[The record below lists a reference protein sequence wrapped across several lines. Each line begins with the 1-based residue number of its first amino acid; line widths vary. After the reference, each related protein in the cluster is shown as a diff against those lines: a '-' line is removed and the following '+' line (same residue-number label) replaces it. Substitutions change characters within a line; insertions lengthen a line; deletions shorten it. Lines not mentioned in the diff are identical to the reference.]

1 MFKTLT
7 NAFKVQDIRRRLLY
21 TFFILIVVRLGSLIT
36 VPGINADVIR
46 EYLQSTLG
54 DSMSILSSFTG
65 GSLEQMS
72 IFALSVTPYIT
83 SSIIIQLLTIAIPA
97 LEEMQ
102 KDGEDGRKKIT
113 AITRYLTVALAVLQ
127 SAGLTIGFGNKGA
140 VENYG
145 VWTVMF
151 IVVVLT
157 AGSAVVMWLGERA
170 TEKGV
175 GNGISVILLINIVS
189 TMPNDFKNLYTQF
202 MKGRDFVRLTLV
214 GLIIAAV
221 VILTVVFVCALQGA
235 ERRIPVQYAKAVRGR
250 KSVGGQ
256 SSHIPLKVNTAG
268 VIPVIFASSILS
280 VPQIIVNVCNLNP
293 TGVWAKIIQGMS
305 QSYWFN
311 TAYPWASIGLIV
323 YILLVFFFAYFYTAI
338 TFNPMEIAN
347 NMKKSGGFIPGIR
360 PGQPTQDYLNRI
372 LNYIIF
378 IGAIGL
384 IIVACIPMF
393 FGGIFGANVSFGGTS
408 LIIVVGVVI
417 ETIKNVESRMLV
429 RNYQGFL
436 LD

>member
-1 MFKTLT
+1 MFKTLI

-21 TFFILIVVRLGSLIT
+21 TFFILVVVRLGSLIT
-36 VPGINADVIR
+36 VPGISADAIR
-46 EYLQSTLG
+46 EYMQNALG
-54 DSMSILSSFTG
+54 DSLNIFSSFTG
-65 GSLEQMS
+65 GSFEQMS

-83 SSIIIQLLTIAIPA
+83 ASIIIQLLTIAIPA
-97 LEEMQ
+97 LEELQ

-113 AITRYLTVALAVLQ
+113 AITRYMTVGLAILE
-127 SAGLTIGFGNKGA
+127 SAGLVVGFGNKG
-140 VENYG
+140 VIENYNF
-145 VWTVMF
+145 WTVLC
-151 IVVVLT
+151 IVVILT
-157 AGSAVVMWLGERA
+157 AGSAIVMWLGERA

-202 MKGRDFVRLTLV
+202 MKGRDFVRFTLV
-214 GLIIAAV
+214 GLIILAV
-221 VILTVVFVCALQGA
+221 VVITVVFVCALQGA
-235 ERRIPVQYAKAVRGR
+235 ERRIPVQYAKTVRGG
-250 KSVGGQ
+250 KTMGGQ

-280 VPQIIVNVCNLNP
+280 VPQIVVNLFNIK
-293 TGVWAKIIQGMS
+293 TSGVGAKIIQGMS
-305 QSYWFN
+305 QGYWFN
-311 TAYPWASIGLIV
+311 RSYPWASIGLIV

-347 NMKKSGGFIPGIR
+347 NMKKSGGFVPGIR
-360 PGQPTQDYLNRI
+360 PGQSTQDYLNKI

-378 IGAIGL
+378 IGAVGL

-393 FGGIFGANVSFGGTS
+393 FSGFFGANVSFGGTS

-417 ETIKNVESRMLV
+417 ETIKNIESRMLV